1 MFIINILALLM
12 KNPQK
17 QIVDLL
23 KSLANRVV
31 DLDSKLSDVQ
41 KFYDLI
47 KEERYLEIV
56 NNTPTFFRIH
66 NNSIQRD
73 LVIVLA
79 KTFDPSSRRSIFK
92 LIDWIKENKSNLK
105 YKGQPITDENIESY
119 LQKIKSVKHILNKI
133 KTQRDKFIAHDD
145 PIYFDEPYRINEDA
159 PINLDEFNSVLK
171 VLRKILF
178 GIYSSLENVHN
189 EMKLVGIR
197 NIDFI
202 VKLLRHQ
209 KILFDDDEIRKRMW
223 NGDLPYPV
231 DT

>member
-1 MFIINILALLM
+1 MQ
-12 KNPQK
+12 NPQK

-23 KSLANRVV
+23 ESLANRVI
-31 DLDSKLSDVQ
+31 DLDAKLNDA
-41 KFYDLI
+41 KNFYDLI
-47 KEERYLEIV
+47 KDERYLEIV

-79 KTFDPSSRRSIFK
+79 KTFDPGSRRSVLK
-92 LIDWIKENKSNLK
+92 LIDWIKENNNNLE
-105 YKGQPITDENIESY
+105 YKGQPLTDEDIESF
-119 LQKIKSVKHILNKI
+119 LQNVSGIEHILSKI

-159 PINLDEFNSVLK
+159 PINLDELERVLD
-171 VLRKILF
+171 VLREILF
-178 GIYSSLENVHN
+178 EIYSSIKNAHF
-189 EMKLVGIR
+189 EMKLVGLR

-209 KILFDDDEIRKRMW
+209 KVLSDDDEIRKRIW
-223 NGDLPYPV
+223 DGDLPFAV